1 MDGWSASKRA
11 PPAVYI
17 VLAAE
22 EGGMS
27 PSRYKK
33 KTCQRANELLASPWP
48 PCKHEA
54 IRHLHVS
61 HNTPCLP
68 PKIIHENCLQFLLGT
83 L

>member
-1 MDGWSASKRA
+1 MDGWSAPKRA

-33 KTCQRANELLASPWP
+33 KTCHGHQTLTMATMQTRGYSPF
-48 PCKHEA
+48 A
-54 IRHLHVS
+54 RLS
-61 HNTPCLP
+61 
-68 PKIIHENCLQFLLGT
+68 
-83 L
+83 